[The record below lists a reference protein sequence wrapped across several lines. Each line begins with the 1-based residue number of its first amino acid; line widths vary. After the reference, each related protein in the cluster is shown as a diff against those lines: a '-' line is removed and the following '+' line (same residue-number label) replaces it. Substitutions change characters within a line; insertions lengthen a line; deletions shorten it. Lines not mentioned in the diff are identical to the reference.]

1 MATAMFSTLA
11 TMAQRPKHKIMPKR
25 ACIVWASV
33 LGVYIAFIAK
43 LVASAASQG
52 STSNLLSP
60 SVYASTLAALT
71 KSSVHQ
77 HSAVVAAAA
86 TEGAQIQGGD
96 ITREQF
102 IQLLR
107 EWDRTGPITTITAL
121 EWTLLFAVTISILI
135 VGLNTLKMGLRGTR
149 GISLMDLARPYT
161 STRTKRGLPVGIT
174 GLSSVGS
181 VPQLRPLCHRK
192 VRPGPGSS
200 EIPMRSEMAVSIL
213 RLSKVPLERS

>member
-11 TMAQRPKHKIMPKR
+11 TMAQRPKHMIMPKR

-86 TEGAQIQGGD
+86 TEAAQIQGGD

-107 EWDRTGPITTITAL
+107 GWDRTGPISTITAL
-121 EWTLLFAVTISILI
+121 EWTLLFAEGHEGHKLDGLDLTIHIDQNKEGPVSGHHRVVFCVQGAAVAAI
-135 VGLNTLKMGLRGTR
+135 VPQKN
-149 GISLMDLARPYT
+149 
-161 STRTKRGLPVGIT
+161 
-174 GLSSVGS
+174 GS
-181 VPQLRPLCHRK
+181 VNFEILQGARTVEI
-192 VRPGPGSS
+192 VRH
-200 EIPMRSEMAVSIL
+200 V
-213 RLSKVPLERS
+213 